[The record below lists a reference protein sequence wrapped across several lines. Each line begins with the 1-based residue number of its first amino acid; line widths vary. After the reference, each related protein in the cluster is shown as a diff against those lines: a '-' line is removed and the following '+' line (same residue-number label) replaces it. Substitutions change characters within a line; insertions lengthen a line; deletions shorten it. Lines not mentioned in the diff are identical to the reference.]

1 MTIGERLRTFRK
13 ERHLSL
19 RKAAEGADISIAY
32 LSRLEADDGNPSL
45 EILNKLTMLYKVT
58 LEELTAGTQESSA
71 MLELHP
77 LLQKFV
83 TDYKSKFPELTEPDW
98 QRMLMGIRLR
108 GKYPKTSD
116 DWLGIFLELKR
127 SLK

>member
-19 RKAAEGADISIAY
+19 RKAAEGAGISIAY
-32 LSRLEADDGNPSL
+32 LSRLEAGDGNPSL
-45 EILNKLTMLYKVT
+45 EILNKLTILYEVT
-58 LEELTAGTQESSA
+58 LEELTAGTQGSSVK
-71 MLELHP
+71 LELHP

-83 TDYKSKFPELTEPDW
+83 ADYKDNFPELTDPDW

-108 GKYPKTSD
+108 GKYPEASE